1 VSHQI
6 RPDRVAIYIRWSTD
20 DQGDGTTLEVQQE
33 ACDLFVRSQGWM
45 SRKDLTFIDDGYS
58 GGNLKRPAMTTLR
71 RAVLD
76 GWVDC
81 VVVFKLD
88 RLSRSVVDT
97 VNLVLEEWEGRCF
110 FKSARE
116 PIDTATPAGKM
127 FFYLLASYAEWER
140 NVIRERTAGGRQ
152 QRAGQGY
159 WACGPTPYGY
169 TTDEHKRL
177 IVVESEAA
185 VVRGIFERYIKGSTM
200 ADIVRRL
207 QAEGAPSPGGPG
219 KWSKPLVRK
228 ILSNEIYVGTLQYG
242 KHRANPRYGRDAGA
256 PRVVK
261 AEAPSVK
268 LEGAAPAIVDEGTF
282 WTVQKTKTERD
293 ARKTKRSGRAYSSQW
308 LLSGIAKCGKCGA
321 SLAARAPRA
330 GRQAFY
336 YCLGRDLKLQCD
348 CRQIQVKV
356 LDAWFVEEV
365 KRVYGNAVKRQ
376 QGLANLE
383 EEHRGRLLELQAAA
397 EAVKGELA
405 RLEKERALM
414 RRRFRSGEIG
424 PEVFQE
430 FMAEIEKEAK
440 GHLERLRDLE
450 DDLVRVQAQ
459 TRVGDVVEQL
469 GAVDIFETLE
479 APEQKHLIFRL
490 VKGLTVYRAPNDD
503 DVTVAITWRLPASV
517 NKQEGPI

>member
-1 VSHQI
+1 MSKSI
-6 RPDRVAIYIRWSTD
+6 RPDHVAIYIRWSTD
-20 DQGDGTTLEVQQE
+20 DQGDGTTLEVQRE
-33 ACDLFVRSQGWM
+33 ACELFVRSQGWTP
-45 SRKDLTFIDDGYS
+45 REDLTFIDNGYS
-58 GGNLKRPAMTTLR
+58 GGNLKRPAMAALR
-71 RAVLD
+71 RTVLD
-76 GWVDC
+76 GLVDC

-169 TTDEHKRL
+169 TTDEQKRL
-177 IVVESEAA
+177 VVVEAEAA
-185 VVRGIFERYIKGSTM
+185 VVRGIFASYIKGATM

-207 QAEGAPSPGGPG
+207 QADGAPAPGGPG

-228 ILSNEIYVGTLQYG
+228 ILSNQVYIGVLQYG
-242 KHRANPRYGRDAGA
+242 RHKANPRHGRDPGA
-256 PRVVK
+256 PRLVK

-268 LEGAAPAIVDEGTF
+268 LEGAAPTIVDEGTF
-282 WTVQKTKTERD
+282 WTVQKTKAERD

-336 YCLGRDLKLQCD
+336 YCLGRDFKLQCD
-348 CRQIQVKV
+348 CRQIPVKE
-356 LDAWFVEEV
+356 LDAWFAGEL
-365 KRVYGNAVKRQ
+365 KRVYEEAVRQ
-376 QGLANLE
+376 HLASVSLE
-383 EEHRGRLLELQAAA
+383 EEHQGRLRELQAAT
-397 EAVKGELA
+397 EAVQGELG
-405 RLEKERALM
+405 RLERERALM

-424 PEVFQE
+424 PQVFQE
-430 FMAEIEKEAK
+430 FMAEIETEAQ
-440 GHLERLRDLE
+440 GHQQRLRGLE
-450 DDLVRVQAQ
+450 EEVAGVEAQA
-459 TRVGDVVEQL
+459 RAGDAAERL
-469 GAVDIFETLE
+469 GAVDIFDALGGR
-479 APEQKHLIFRL
+479 EQKRL
-490 VKGLTVYRAPNDD
+490 VFKLVRGLMVYRAADSEEVHAVVVWNTP
-503 DVTVAITWRLPASV
+503 LSP
-517 NKQEGPI
+517 